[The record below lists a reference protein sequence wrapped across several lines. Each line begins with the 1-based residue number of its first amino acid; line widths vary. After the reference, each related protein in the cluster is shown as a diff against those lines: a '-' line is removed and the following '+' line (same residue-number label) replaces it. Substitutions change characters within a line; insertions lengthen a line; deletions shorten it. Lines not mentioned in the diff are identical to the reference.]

1 MVNLL
6 NNQWRFLNE
15 INHPKPLRSIDLK
28 FIISKKIILK
38 KYLVYNEQLLYLRI

>member
-1 MVNLL
+1 MVSLL

-28 FIISKKIILK
+28 YIISKNNTQKVFGI
-38 KYLVYNEQLLYLRI
+38 